1 MKRVFGLIIGL
12 VAALGFVGQAH
23 AYPPAGLPSITTSS
37 SSPTAGASITLTG
50 NLFCPNT
57 VVTFAANGVT
67 LGQATSNAAG
77 AATLVITA
85 PSTAGPFV
93 VTATAASPCVASATI
108 TLAVQ
113 AAGGTPGAP
122 GGGIPETGSSTS
134 SSLQYG
140 AVAVGI
146 GAALVAFAGLK
157 RRRPALA

>member
-1 MKRVFGLIIGL
+1 MKRVLGLIIGV
-12 VAALGFVGQAH
+12 VAAFGFVGQAH
-23 AYPPAGLPSITTSS
+23 AYPPAGLPSISTSS
-37 SSPTAGASITLTG
+37 SSPTVGSSVTLTG

-122 GGGIPETGSSTS
+122 GGIPETGSSTS

-146 GAALVAFAGLK
+146 GAALVAFTGLK